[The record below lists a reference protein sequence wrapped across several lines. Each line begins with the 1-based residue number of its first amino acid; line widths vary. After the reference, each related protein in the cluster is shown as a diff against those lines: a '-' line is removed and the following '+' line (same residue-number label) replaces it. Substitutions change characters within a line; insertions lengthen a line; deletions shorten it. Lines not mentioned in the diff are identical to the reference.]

1 MLTVFDAHTVQAVA
15 PNVLRKCSQWQRGEH
30 AGEARAHKK
39 LLHEVSGSALRCNP
53 SMNDFPLSVPAA
65 VAAAMAIDFGMS
77 VTAYLVAAVDT
88 PPILMGTV
96 FGDTKERFR
105 EGASIRTSRI
115 QKAFFIEGYSLFKTA
130 GGSLYVVVSWVPP
143 GNNVYM
149 NRVYH

>member
-1 MLTVFDAHTVQAVA
+1 MNELA
-15 PNVLRKCSQWQRGEH
+15 PNIPPV
-30 AGEARAHKK
+30 
-39 LLHEVSGSALRCNP
+39 V
-53 SMNDFPLSVPAA
+53 M
-65 VAAAMAIDFGMS
+65 AAMAIDFGMP

-96 FGDTKERFR
+96 FGDTKGRFR
-105 EGASIRTSRI
+105 EGANIRTSRI
-115 QKAFFIEGYSLFKTA
+115 QKAFFIEGYLLFKTV

>member
-1 MLTVFDAHTVQAVA
+1 
-15 PNVLRKCSQWQRGEH
+15 
-30 AGEARAHKK
+30 
-39 LLHEVSGSALRCNP
+39 
-53 SMNDFPLSVPAA
+53 MNDFPLSVPAD

-77 VTAYLVAAVDT
+77 VTAYLVAAVDI

-96 FGDTKERFR
+96 FGDKKGRFR

-115 QKAFFIEGYSLFKTA
+115 QKAFFIEGYSLFKTV

>member
-1 MLTVFDAHTVQAVA
+1 MNELPPSIPTAVT
-15 PNVLRKCSQWQRGEH
+15 
-30 AGEARAHKK
+30 
-39 LLHEVSGSALRCNP
+39 
-53 SMNDFPLSVPAA
+53 
-65 VAAAMAIDFGMS
+65 AAMAIDFGMP

-96 FGDTKERFR
+96 FGDTKGRFS

-115 QKAFFIEGYSLFKTA
+115 QKAFFIEGYSLFKTV

-143 GNNVYM
+143 GNNLYM

>member
-1 MLTVFDAHTVQAVA
+1 
-15 PNVLRKCSQWQRGEH
+15 
-30 AGEARAHKK
+30 
-39 LLHEVSGSALRCNP
+39 
-53 SMNDFPLSVPAA
+53 MNDLSPSVPAA
-65 VAAAMAIDFGMS
+65 VAAAMAVDFGMPI
-77 VTAYLVAAVDT
+77 TAYLVAAIDT

-96 FGDTKERFR
+96 FGDTKGRFR

>member
-1 MLTVFDAHTVQAVA
+1 MNEL
-15 PNVLRKCSQWQRGEH
+15 P
-30 AGEARAHKK
+30 
-39 LLHEVSGSALRCNP
+39 P
-53 SMNDFPLSVPAA
+53 SIPAA
-65 VAAAMAIDFGMS
+65 VTATMAIDFGMP

-96 FGDTKERFR
+96 FGDTRGRFR

-115 QKAFFIEGYSLFKTA
+115 QKAFFIEGYSLFKTV

>member
-1 MLTVFDAHTVQAVA
+1 
-15 PNVLRKCSQWQRGEH
+15 
-30 AGEARAHKK
+30 
-39 LLHEVSGSALRCNP
+39 
-53 SMNDFPLSVPAA
+53 
-65 VAAAMAIDFGMS
+65 MAIDFGMP

-96 FGDTKERFR
+96 FGDTRGRFR

-115 QKAFFIEGYSLFKTA
+115 QKAFFIEGYSLFKTV

>member
-1 MLTVFDAHTVQAVA
+1 MNELPPCIPAV
-15 PNVLRKCSQWQRGEH
+15 VT
-30 AGEARAHKK
+30 
-39 LLHEVSGSALRCNP
+39 
-53 SMNDFPLSVPAA
+53 
-65 VAAAMAIDFGMS
+65 AAMGIDFGMP

-96 FGDTKERFR
+96 FGDTKGRFR

-115 QKAFFIEGYSLFKTA
+115 QKAFFIEGYSLFKTV

>member
-1 MLTVFDAHTVQAVA
+1 MSDL
-15 PNVLRKCSQWQRGEH
+15 
-30 AGEARAHKK
+30 
-39 LLHEVSGSALRCNP
+39 EVP
-53 SMNDFPLSVPAA
+53 SSIPAA
-65 VAAAMAIDFGMS
+65 VTTAMAIDFGMS

-96 FGDTKERFR
+96 FGDTKGRFR

-115 QKAFFIEGYSLFKTA
+115 KKAFFIEGYSLFKTV

-143 GNNVYM
+143 GSNLYM